1 MPWSVARVMARES
14 LASREFKMVVKE
26 SWVEE
31 KESWSAL
38 KESSVSSAEV
48 REEKVGMAFA

>member
-26 SWVEE
+26 SWVDE
-31 KESWSAL
+31 KESWLAL
-38 KESSVSSAEV
+38 KE
-48 REEKVGMAFA
+48 F